1 MIRNVAKAGVEC
13 VSQQIVLLLPLLLL
27 LLLLLLHVACCRY
40 MTGNSKHVRYA
51 MCPGVLGSSTHPLP
65 SLGPTTFIEQTA
77 LITLK
82 IVNTLCQPAV
92 IGDRRQLQQQQQ
104 TAVQLATNVA
114 VCYCS

>member
-13 VSQQIVLLLPLLLL
+13 VSQQIVLLLPLL

-82 IVNTLCQPAV
+82 IVNTLCQPGV

-104 TAVQLATNVA
+104 TAVHVATNVA
-114 VCYCS
+114 VCYSS

>member
-65 SLGPTTFIEQTA
+65 SFIEQTA

-92 IGDRRQLQQQQQ
+92 IGDRRQLQ
-104 TAVQLATNVA
+104 L
-114 VCYCS
+114 